1 MKPIDTVLEE
11 INSLLARVPDE
22 IRNPYAFPKTAPE
35 KQQTFIIANSGSLSV
50 AFALENVVEAGRLTA
65 TVAIADSCRWVQNM
79 AALHSEA
86 LAVIDLQEFFTP
98 RAVAAAP
105 KKQFFVCVEADNSK
119 ALVVVKSLIGIS
131 RQNEKNL
138 LPSSLNETGGAADRI
153 LSHSFTEDSVRYFV
167 IDVKAL
173 LGQIRKNTAAKPEQ
187 TSHL

>member
-1 MKPIDTVLEE
+1 MKPINTILEE

-35 KQQTFIIANSGSLSV
+35 KQQTFIVADSGSLPV
-50 AFALENVVEAGRLTA
+50 AFALENVVEAGRLAA

-86 LAVIDLQEFFTP
+86 LAVIDLQEFFAP
-98 RAVAAAP
+98 HSVAAAP
-105 KKQFFVCVEADNSK
+105 KQFFVCVEAGNSK

-138 LPSSLNETGGAADRI
+138 LPSSHNEKGGAADRI
-153 LSHSFTEDSVRYFV
+153 LTHSFTEDSVRYSV
-167 IDVKAL
+167 IDVSAL
-173 LGQIRKNTAAKPEQ
+173 LGQIRRNTAAKTEQ